1 MSLMKDFHQK
11 AKDDKKTIVLPEGGD
26 ERIINAAEDIIK
38 NGLANVI
45 ILGDED
51 KTLSKF
57 KSKECGLKCEIINP
71 LKNKYSNIFASNYY
85 EKRKDKGISE
95 QEALDAVK
103 DENYFGCMLVEKGIA
118 DGCVT
123 GSSYTTANVLR
134 AAIRTIGT
142 KPGIKTISSC
152 FIMITPKKEF
162 GKDGVLLFA
171 DCAVNP
177 NPTSEMLAE
186 IASATADSCRA
197 FLHEEPKI
205 AMLSFSTKKSASHPD
220 VDKVAK
226 AVEILKKTNPSLNV
240 DGELQA
246 DAALVEAVG
255 KKKAPQSSVAGHSN
269 VLIFPDLD
277 AGNIAYKLVERIAS
291 AEAIGPIIQ
300 GLNKPV
306 NDLSRGCKYTDI
318 VDVAVITSL
327 QAQGG
332 TL

>member
-1 MSLMKDFHQK
+1 MFLMEEFAKK
-11 AKDDKKTIVLPEGGD
+11 AKANRKTIVLPEGND
-26 ERIINAAEDIIK
+26 ERIIDAADAIK
-38 NGLANVI
+38 KEGLAEVI

-51 KTLSKF
+51 KVLSQF
-57 KSKECGLKCEIINP
+57 KAKGYGLNCEIINP
-71 LKNKYSNIFASNYY
+71 SENKYLNDFASSYY
-85 EKRKDKGISE
+85 EKRKNKGLSE
-95 QEALDAVK
+95 QEALNIMK

-123 GSSYTTANVLR
+123 GACHVTADVLR

-142 KPGIKTISSC
+142 KPGIKTVSSC
-152 FIMITPKKEF
+152 FIMVTPKKEF

-177 NPTSEMLAE
+177 NPDAATLAE
-186 IASATADSCRA
+186 IASATADSCKS
-197 FLHEEPKI
+197 FLQEKPKI
-205 AMLSFSTKKSASHPD
+205 AMLSFSTKGSAAHPD
-220 VDKVAK
+220 VDKVVK
-226 AVEILKKTNPSLNV
+226 AVEILKKTNPELDV

-246 DAALVEAVG
+246 DAALVESVG
-255 KKKAPQSSVAGHSN
+255 QRKAKGSSVAGSAN

-277 AGNIAYKLVERIAS
+277 AGNIAYKLVERLAS

-300 GLNKPV
+300 GLKKPV

-318 VDVAVITSL
+318 VDVAIITSL

-332 TL
+332 KI

>member
-1 MSLMKDFHQK
+1 MSLMEEFSQK
-11 AKDDKKTIVLPEGGD
+11 AKADKKTIVLPEGGD
-26 ERIINAAEDIIK
+26 ERIIDAAETIK
-38 NGLANVI
+38 KKGLAEVI
-45 ILGDED
+45 VLGDENEIS
-51 KTLSKF
+51 SKF
-57 KSKECGLKCEIINP
+57 RSKGYNLKCEIINP
-71 LKNKYSNIFASNYY
+71 VKNKYLDDFASSYY
-85 EKRKDKGISE
+85 EKRKNKGMSE
-95 QEALDAVK
+95 QEAFDTMR

-123 GSSYTTANVLR
+123 GSCYTTADVLR

-142 KPGIKTISSC
+142 KPGIKTVSSC
-152 FIMITPKKEF
+152 FIMITDKKEF

-177 NPTSEMLAE
+177 NPDAEMLAE

-197 FLHEEPKI
+197 FLNEDPQI
-205 AMLSFSTKKSASHPD
+205 AMLSFSTKGSASHTD
-220 VDKVAK
+220 IDKVVK
-226 AVEILKKTNPSLNV
+226 AVEILKKTSPTLNV

-246 DAALVEAVG
+246 DAALVESVG
-255 KKKAPQSSVAGHSN
+255 KKKAKGSSVAGSAN

-277 AGNIAYKLVERIAS
+277 AGNIGYKLVERIAS

-332 TL
+332 KI